1 MLKPTPRWRFGLVS
15 APGLLAAVALA
26 ALGSPVAVRAD
37 DELTKPYE
45 FHIVLHVAEHR
56 LLTDVFRERV
66 GRELRDGLQEALGDL
81 GRVTVAHDH
90 PRLKDVL
97 SRGLE
102 RSLDAWAERSGVK
115 THFVLIDYSGV
126 HYEIQARQHD
136 GLTGRAGRVVRHDRT
151 RDRDFV
157 AKTAAVLVAQ
167 DFGMVGTV
175 LDNPDAQQRVRVE
188 LKAGGLG
195 SLARWVRKGQVF
207 EIVPP
212 GSTAALDW
220 ALLRVEEPPAET
232 ARDGLCLCRLWHRYK
247 LGSIAGH
254 QCLLLGTTRA
264 PLRLRFVQDRGQG
277 VRVPLNESLGVDV
290 RRAGFSGEDK
300 TKLHKNMDPP
310 GWLDTARDGERGL
323 FEDAAFVSITNG
335 LNPLPQIPVAIL
347 DDQPVIVPVR
357 LTAGAGDLLA
367 SRRATWE
374 RNVSDS
380 LMVQTSLFNEI
391 QELIAKP
398 DGRALALEKAKAGLK
413 RTQADLEG
421 LEAERRAL
429 ADEAGAAFKPV
440 REDQRIKVLRDGEGQ
455 LQRFVAEQ
463 EKIDLQVNDPK
474 QKEWRSQVESA
485 RLLERDAEVGK
496 AIAVY
501 KRVLKEGLD
510 SPELRMHVEQLEKAW
525 KPIDD
530 KHADARAFIYNVWP
544 TLDTAG
550 LKKHVE
556 EAQKAFAE
564 CQRAKDVIAPLK
576 LFKATEVHAGRLAK
590 ELDRL
595 NPKINIDD
603 EKPALLI
610 KDVSEGLLKLAGEI
624 QIYLQKAQ
632 PVGE

>member
-1 MLKPTPRWRFGLVS
+1 MLKPAPRWRVGLVS
-15 APGLLAAVALA
+15 APRLLAAFALT
-26 ALGSPVAVRAD
+26 ALGSPAVRAD
-37 DELTKPYE
+37 GELNRPYDLN
-45 FHIVLHVAEHR
+45 IVLHVADHK

-81 GRVTVAHDH
+81 GRVTVAYDH

-97 SRGLE
+97 TRGLGA
-102 RSLDAWAERSGVK
+102 LDAWAERSGVK

-136 GLTGRAGRVVRHDRT
+136 GLTGRAGRVVRRDRT

-157 AKTAAVLVAQ
+157 AKAAALLVAR

-175 LDNPDAQQRVRVE
+175 LGPADAQGHVRVE

-207 EIVPP
+207 EIVPA

-247 LGSIAGH
+247 LGGIAGAR
-254 QCLLLGTTRA
+254 CLLLGTTRA

-277 VRVPLNESLGVDV
+277 DRRPLNLDLSMDI
-290 RRAGFSGEDK
+290 RRAGFDDK
-300 TKLHKNMDPP
+300 ATVLQKNTDPP
-310 GWLDTARDGERGL
+310 GWLDTARDGDKGI
-323 FEDAAFVSITNG
+323 FEDVAFVSITSG

-347 DDQPVIVPVR
+347 DDQPIIVPVR
-357 LTAGAGDLLA
+357 VTQAAADLLA
-367 SRRATWE
+367 ARRATWT

-391 QELIAKP
+391 QELMAKP
-398 DGRALALEKAKAGLK
+398 DGRSQALEKARAGLK
-413 RTQADLEG
+413 RTRADLEE
-421 LEAERRAL
+421 LEGERRAL
-429 ADEAGAAFKPV
+429 AEEAGAAFKPV
-440 REDQRIKVLRDGEGQ
+440 REDQWIKELRDGEGQ

-463 EKIDLQVNDPK
+463 EKIDLQENDPK
-474 QKEWRSQVESA
+474 KKEWRSQIENAKLSEKNADVK
-485 RLLERDAEVGK
+485 K
-496 AIAVY
+496 AIDIY
-501 KRVLKEGLD
+501 EKVLQEGLD
-510 SPELRMHVEQLEKAW
+510 DPGLRTHVEDLKKAW
-525 KPIDD
+525 TPIDD
-530 KHADARAFIYNVWP
+530 KHADARGFIYNVWP
-544 TLDTAG
+544 NLDTAG
-550 LKKHVE
+550 LKMRMK
-556 EAQKAFAE
+556 EAENAFAE
-564 CQRAKDVIAPLK
+564 CQRAKDLYGPFK
-576 LFKATEVHAGRLAK
+576 LFKATEAHAGRLAK
-590 ELDRL
+590 ELDKL

-610 KDVSEGLLKLAGEI
+610 KEVSDGLLKLAGDI
-624 QIYLQKAQ
+624 QVYLQKAQ